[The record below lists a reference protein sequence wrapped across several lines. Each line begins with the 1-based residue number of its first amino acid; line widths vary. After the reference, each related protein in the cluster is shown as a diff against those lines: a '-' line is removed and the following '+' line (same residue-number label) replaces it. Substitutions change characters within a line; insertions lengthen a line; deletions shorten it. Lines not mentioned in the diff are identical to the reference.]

1 MRRYRCVRLIEN
13 RFYNIYSKLVVN
25 IIDIQ
30 TSYKNSVIIFV
41 PPFQVTLKFYLGYV
55 SLFRGRFVF
64 YLSFHLIYHILSSLL
79 RL

>member
-30 TSYKNSVIIFV
+30 TSYKNSVIYVVLHFR
-41 PPFQVTLKFYLGYV
+41 VTVKFYLGSV
-55 SLFRGRFVF
+55 VMFLGMFVF